1 MNEKRN
7 VASLGVWVRFING
20 VVIAQSNRGQARCR

>member
-7 VASLGVWVRFING
+7 VASLGVWVRFIIG
-20 VVIAQSNRGQARCR
+20 VVIGQSNRGQARCR

>member
-7 VASLGVWVRFING
+7 VASLGLWVRFIG
-20 VVIAQSNRGQARCR
+20 VVISQSNRGQA

>member
-7 VASLGVWVRFING
+7 VASLGLWVRFIIG